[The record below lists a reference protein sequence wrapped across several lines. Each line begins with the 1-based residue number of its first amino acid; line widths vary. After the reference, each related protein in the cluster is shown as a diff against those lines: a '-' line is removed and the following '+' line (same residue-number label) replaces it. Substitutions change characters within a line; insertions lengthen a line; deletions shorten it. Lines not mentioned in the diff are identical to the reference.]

1 MPMGQVPLFVRAR
14 SIHQQKRVKLAVP
27 NITLRRKSRRTTS
40 PSDHLAVRWSV
51 CRPTKKTRAKPLAI
65 DCPASQV
72 SNVTQ

>member
-51 CRPTKKTRAKPLAI
+51 CRPTRRRGPSLWLLIALRRRCLMWP
-65 DCPASQV
+65 S
-72 SNVTQ
+72 